1 MDTARIECDRE
12 NHEILSLSNENYSE
26 HLDGKKTRGEGNI
39 VRNTFFVLLAFS
51 IPFCVASCEK
61 ERGQSPAK
69 NPVIVEVAPV
79 KRGTMAKEIKL
90 TGSIEANTTVQIYP
104 KITAQIEEMRVDSG
118 DTIKKGEVIVLL
130 ESDELQAQLAQDE
143 AALETMQAKWAQ
155 MEAGT
160 RPEELSQ
167 TEDLVAKAEANLKD
181 AENNYQRMKAL
192 FRQGTIAKRQFETA
206 ELAYT
211 VAKADLNSAQERL
224 EMLREG
230 ATKEDREALK
240 AQVSQA
246 KAALDLAGIKLSY
259 ARIIS
264 PIDGT
269 ISERFLDPGNLAVP
283 TKALVTIVQMD
294 TVKVIV
300 YFPENQLR
308 YMERGIQA
316 QITVAAYPSQVFHG
330 RIDKVSPTLNPETRM
345 FSAQITVLN
354 ERRLLRPGMFTAVT
368 LSVDPHPD
376 TLLVPKEAVLYREE
390 YLEQTGVGK
399 GKVRRNNYLFVVENG
414 RAHMRHIVLGHESDT
429 AVEVS
434 EGLEQGDQIVVRG
447 LHQLNDGDIVKV
459 VGSERSG
466 A

>member
-1 MDTARIECDRE
+1 
-12 NHEILSLSNENYSE
+12 
-26 HLDGKKTRGEGNI
+26 

-51 IPFCVASCEK
+51 ILFCIASCEK
-61 ERGQSPAK
+61 EKGQQPVK

-79 KRGTMAKEIKL
+79 KQGTIAKELKF
-90 TGSIEANTTVQIYP
+90 TGSIEANTTVQVYP
-104 KITAQIEEMRVDSG
+104 KITAQIEEMRVDSS
-118 DTIKKGEVIVLL
+118 DTIKKGNVIALL
-130 ESDELQAQLAQDE
+130 ESDELKAQLAQAE
-143 AALETMQAKWAQ
+143 AALETMRAKWTQIEVGA
-155 MEAGT
+155 

-167 TEDLVAKAEANLKD
+167 TEDLVAKAKANLKD

-192 FRQGTIAKRQFETA
+192 FHQGTIAKRQFETA

-230 ATKEDREALK
+230 ATKEDRDALK

-246 KAALDLAGIKLSY
+246 KAALDFAGIRLSY
-259 ARIIS
+259 ARITS

-283 TKALVTIVQMD
+283 AKALVTIVQMD
-294 TVKVIV
+294 TVNVIV
-300 YFPENQLR
+300 YFSDNQIR

-316 QITVAAYPSQVFHG
+316 QLSVAAYPNQVFHG
-330 RIDKVSPTLNPETRM
+330 SIDKVSPTLNPETRM
-345 FSAQITVLN
+345 LSAEIKVLN

-390 YLEQTGVGK
+390 YLEKTGGSK

-414 RAHMRHIVLGHESDT
+414 KAHMRDIVLGHESDT

-434 EGLEQGDQIVVRG
+434 EGLKQGEKIVVRG
-447 LHQLNDGDIVKV
+447 LHQLNDGDMVKV
-459 VGSERSG
+459 VEPERSG